1 MRGAYE
7 SGAQPELQDDGTYH
21 LPTRDSR
28 NGRILKK
35 SVHPTYWKGLE
46 IDAGLDYN
54 PYFFGDVTYTW
65 NDKDGALIPW
75 EKVEQFQDGGDNTP
89 MYQEE
94 SYQGPTYEQVL
105 QSLKEDNPNIYNRL
119 AEAKARA
126 QHSTSEIVPYI
137 DANGKINTVGN
148 ASGLT
153 EVYPEFDILASA
165 TGLPETLKHVV
176 PVTKISKQAQK
187 VFQDQIIP
195 RRISKLSADFNNSLN
210 SSNNKD
216 KLVQLIKRLQKEG
229 IQIDYSKS
237 NIDQQ
242 LQELFSTV
250 SNSGLTVKDAIL
262 LTNFFK
268 TQDNV
273 RKLRAFANN
282 PNNFRYRTKPA
293 LFNKDKNITGEY
305 DPSTDIVT
313 KVSTAGDETL
323 IHEFRHRLDNKVP
336 LTGGE
341 ENVLYKAYDRSIY
354 PGEQVSTNSELRYN
368 LLKQFNKEDLNVT
381 QQNKFLESFTS
392 DELQDALERVNGY
405 GREYV
410 QNFDRKN
417 LLDALTKVGVTITP
431 ISMTVDQYAE
441 GGEVP
446 PSGYQGSNE
455 PVYVNPFTRRPLA
468 NGSITPVFNIE
479 DAANLTPAG
488 DILSIRDAYVAA
500 KNRDL
505 LGLGLAGLGFLPFV
519 PRIGRSK
526 VSKVGR
532 PPIPEVHPNY
542 FQKQMEKAERAA
554 AKRKQTVNDF
564 YTQQDQTYESLIENE
579 DAFRRAVNADVSAG
593 TNYTGVYGDYLR
605 NYSESSSRYNDKLTS
620 IRLTDDIPNEAKA
633 QVDPRNLNW
642 IRVNSRYADP
652 DELDPVFQQMN
663 PGLVRHELGHVTD
676 EKAGLDYV
684 NKLGDR
690 SKFESESKLKEMFP
704 KTYKRVQDYL
714 LRGSEIK
721 SHMNE
726 FREYLYSVGQYS
738 PTETAKSLR
747 QKLDKYGSN
756 FKNLKILFDAYKNK
770 RQFARD
776 YNTIPL
782 IGTSALGINYYL
794 NQEEQRRD

>member
-1 MRGAYE
+1 MNRTEFKKRMQSLKSYREQNPDKGYWDWRNSLPDDLPYTDDLVYDMRGAYE

-35 SVHPTYWKGLE
+35 SMHPTYWKGLE

-54 PYFFGDVTYTW
+54 PYFFGNVTYTW

-75 EKVEQFQDGGDNTP
+75 QKVEQFQDGGQSQRRELGDSPYEDPRIEDRFKPRFELRKEPVSYYGNAFTKLVKAVKP
-89 MYQEE
+89 VNVLGTIGEFVQNIFPSKEQE
-94 SYQGPTYEQVL
+94 YLNDIDTYFDKQ
-105 QSLKEDNPNIYNRL
+105 
-119 AEAKARA
+119 AR
-126 QHSTSEIVPYI
+126 
-137 DANGKINTVGN
+137 GKIV
-148 ASGLT
+148 SS
-153 EVYPEFDILASA
+153 I
-165 TGLPETLKHVV
+165 
-176 PVTKISKQAQK
+176 QK
-187 VFQDQIIP
+187 
-195 RRISKLSADFNNSLN
+195 L
-210 SSNNKD
+210 
-216 KLVQLIKRLQKEG
+216 
-229 IQIDYSKS
+229 
-237 NIDQQ
+237 
-242 LQELFSTV
+242 
-250 SNSGLTVKDAIL
+250 
-262 LTNFFK
+262 
-268 TQDNV
+268 
-273 RKLRAFANN
+273 
-282 PNNFRYRTKPA
+282 
-293 LFNKDKNITGEY
+293 
-305 DPSTDIVT
+305 
-313 KVSTAGDETL
+313 
-323 IHEFRHRLDNKVP
+323 
-336 LTGGE
+336 
-341 ENVLYKAYDRSIY
+341 
-354 PGEQVSTNSELRYN
+354 
-368 LLKQFNKEDLNVT
+368 ED
-381 QQNKFLESFTS
+381 
-392 DELQDALERVNGY
+392 
-405 GREYV
+405 
-410 QNFDRKN
+410 
-417 LLDALTKVGVTITP
+417 
-431 ISMTVDQYAE
+431 

-446 PSGYQGSNE
+446 PDNS
-455 PVYVNPFTRRPLA
+455 PVHVNPFTKKPLA
-468 NGSITPVFNIE
+468 NGAITPVLDLE
-479 DAANLTPAG
+479 GAANFTPAG
-488 DILSIRDAYVAA
+488 EVLSIRDAYVAA
-500 KNRDL
+500 KNNDL

-526 VSKVGR
+526 VSKVDR

-542 FQKQMEKAERAA
+542 FQEQMEKAEKVA

-579 DAFRRAVNADVSAG
+579 DAFRRAVNVDVTAG
-593 TNYTGVYGDYLR
+593 TNYTGVYGDYLK
-605 NYSESSSRYNDKLTS
+605 NYSRSSSRYNDNLTS
-620 IRLTDDIPNEAKA
+620 IRLTDDIPSEAKA
-633 QVDPRNLNW
+633 QVDPRNLNQ

-684 NKLGDR
+684 NKLGNR

-726 FREYLYSVGQYS
+726 FRDYLYSIGQYS
-738 PTETAKSLR
+738 STETAKSLR